1 MKKKKTSKNLKL
13 KILVVILVILIL
25 MLLGVFLY
33 DKIMAMRMTASLT
46 EAVYEFHQGE
56 YVYLDGH
63 RVIGTIRIDRL
74 EFEYPIILYTG
85 DDALEIAI
93 CKYPGPDI
101 NELGNVSLLGH
112 NMRTGILFGSLH
124 QLSNGDVVVLTNS
137 RRRSNGI

>member
-1 MKKKKTSKNLKL
+1 MKKRGTSKSLKL

-33 DKIMAMRMTASLT
+33 DKIIARRMTAELT
-46 EAVYEFHQGE
+46 AAVSQFHKGE
-56 YVYLDGH
+56 YVYIDGH
-63 RVIGTIRIDRL
+63 RVIGTIQIDRL

-85 DDALEIAI
+85 DESLNIAI

-112 NMRTGILFGSLH
+112 NMRTGILFGRLH
-124 QLSNGDVVVLTNS
+124 QLSIGDIVVLTNS
-137 RRRSNGI
+137 RR